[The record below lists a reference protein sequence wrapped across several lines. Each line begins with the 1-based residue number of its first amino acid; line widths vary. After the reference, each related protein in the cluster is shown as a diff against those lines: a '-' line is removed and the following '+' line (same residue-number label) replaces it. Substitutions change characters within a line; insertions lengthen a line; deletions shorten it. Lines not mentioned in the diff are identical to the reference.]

1 MRKQWSALML
11 LAGCTLAQAQDA
23 KVAQLMNEALAAKPD
38 HEVTMLT
45 VEYPPG
51 GSSKPHRHDAQVF
64 VYVLDG
70 TVKMQVKGGPLRTL
84 KSGDTFYEGPND
96 EHIVSANA
104 SESEPAKFLV
114 FMVKNANAPVSRP
127 IENKT
132 Q

>member
-1 MRKQWSALML
+1 MRILFATFMR
-11 LAGCTLAQAQDA
+11 LAGTVAPAQDA
-23 KVAQLMNEALAAKPD
+23 KLATLMENALAAQPD
-38 HEVTMLT
+38 HKVTMLT

-70 TVKMQVKGGPLRTL
+70 AITMQVKGGPLRTL
-84 KSGDTFYEGPND
+84 KAGDTFYEAPND

-104 SESEPAKFLV
+104 SRTQAAKFLV
-114 FMVKNANAPVSRP
+114 FIIKDASTATRSVEDK
-127 IENKT
+127 K

>member
-1 MRKQWSALML
+1 MRSHLAVFVLLMGSAV
-11 LAGCTLAQAQDA
+11 AQAQDA
-23 KVAQLMNEALAAKPD
+23 QVTQLMKDALAAKPD

-70 TVKMQVKGGPLRTL
+70 SVTMQVKGGPLRTL
-84 KSGDTFYEGPND
+84 KPGDTFYEAPND

-104 SESEPAKFLV
+104 SKTQPAKFLV
-114 FMVKNANAPVSRP
+114 FMVKDAKAPVTRP
-127 IENKT
+127 VEDKP